1 MLLEHHICIVLG
13 SASPR
18 GIGYAAARMLA
29 SHGAKVVASDIQ
41 MTDAI
46 AATIDAAAGG
56 RQNVIGMRCDV
67 TSVADCDALVAET
80 LNRFGRVDSLINSAG
95 IVEAIPFSAIDDAA
109 FDRMTK
115 VNLKGTFNLC
125 KAVLPAMKAQR
136 KGSIINMSSLA
147 AQRGG
152 GLVGGAHY
160 AASKGGVLSL
170 TRSIAR
176 EYGAFGIRANAI
188 CPAMIETEMLDGLS
202 EERQEAIV
210 DQIPLKRLGTAD
222 EVAGA
227 CLFLASDLGG
237 FVTGATIDVNGG
249 THIH

>member
-1 MLLEHHICIVLG
+1 
-13 SASPR
+13 
-18 GIGYAAARMLA
+18 
-29 SHGAKVVASDIQ
+29 

-46 AATIDAAAGG
+46 AAAIDSEVGDHKS
-56 RQNVIGMRCDV
+56 VIGLRCDI
-67 TSVADCDALVAET
+67 TNPDDCDALIAET
-80 LNRFGRVDSLINSAG
+80 LERFGRIDCLINSAG
-95 IVEAIPFSAIDDAA
+95 IVEAIPFSAIDDAG

-125 KAVLPAMKAQR
+125 KAVLPTMQAQG

-202 EERQEAIV
+202 DERQESIIG
-210 DQIPLKRLGTAD
+210 QIPLKRLGSTD